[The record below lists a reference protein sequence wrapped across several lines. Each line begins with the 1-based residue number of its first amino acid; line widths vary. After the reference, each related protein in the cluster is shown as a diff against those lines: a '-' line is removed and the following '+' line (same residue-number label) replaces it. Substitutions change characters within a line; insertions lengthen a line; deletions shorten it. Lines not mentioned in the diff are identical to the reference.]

1 MAAVKEMRKFMLL
14 QGFRLLLMGF
24 MGILLGCGVTPYQT
38 KSHCPPSFLGL
49 CESPI
54 DAYHDSVNGID
65 PRQFDP
71 KWKKRRAEWE
81 EKNKAL
87 IEARKRAELK
97 KVGLSSE
104 APTYR
109 AELFRELRDLIE
121 APETP
126 VVIPP
131 KIVRALVLGTPDG
144 KMYVAP
150 HYVFFMLDEPRWVL
164 RKIPER
170 LNPVSLPLSS
180 FEPSAKATKEVGVD
194 GDKNNGKAPAV
205 SH

>member
-1 MAAVKEMRKFMLL
+1 MAAVKQILKSFPLR
-14 QGFRLLLMGF
+14 GFRLLPLAC
-24 MGILLGCGVTPYQT
+24 LLFLICGCGITPYES
-38 KSHCPPSFLGL
+38 KFSCPPTYQGL

-54 DAYHDSVNGID
+54 DAYRDSVNGID
-65 PRQFDP
+65 PRQLDP
-71 KWKKRRAEWE
+71 EWKEKRAKWE

-87 IEARKRAELK
+87 IEARKQAEIRRA
-97 KVGLSSE
+97 GTSSE

-109 AELFRELRDLIE
+109 AELFKELRDLIE

-150 HYVFFMLDEPRWVL
+150 HYVFFMLDEPHWVL

-170 LNPVSLPLSS
+170 PLRVSSTVSTPKKS
-180 FEPSAKATKEVGVD
+180 
-194 GDKNNGKAPAV
+194 NGKAREVRINAKQRREKNPA
-205 SH
+205 H

>member
-1 MAAVKEMRKFMLL
+1 M
-14 QGFRLLLMGF
+14 
-24 MGILLGCGVTPYQT
+24 TPYR
-38 KSHCPPSFLGL
+38 SDFSCPPTYSGI
-49 CESPI
+49 CASPI
-54 DAYHDSVNGID
+54 DAYNDSVNDID

-71 KWKKRRAEWE
+71 RWQKKRKKWE
-81 EKNKAL
+81 EKNKEL
-87 IEARKRAELK
+87 LEARKQAALK
-97 KVGLSSE
+97 KQESSAE
-104 APTYR
+104 APNYR

-170 LNPVSLPLSS
+170 LIPASFTVSTSQKS
-180 FEPSAKATKEVGVD
+180 RTAGEVRVNAK
-194 GDKNNGKAPAV
+194 
-205 SH
+205 

>member
-1 MAAVKEMRKFMLL
+1 MAVVKQIPKSFPL
-14 QGFRLLLMGF
+14 QGFRFLPLLLLLMF
-24 MGILLGCGVTPYQT
+24 TYGCGITPYES
-38 KSHCPPSFLGL
+38 KFSCPPTYGGL

-65 PRQFDP
+65 PRQLDP
-71 KWKKRRAEWE
+71 KWKEKRAEWE

-87 IEARKRAELK
+87 IEARKRAALQRS
-97 KVGLSSE
+97 GTSSE

-109 AELFRELRDLIE
+109 AELFKELRDLIE

-170 LNPVSLPLSS
+170 PGPISLPLSLQS
-180 FEPSAKATKEVGVD
+180 NKETKEVRVNGNKD
-194 GDKNNGKAPAV
+194 EGKAPAV
-205 SH
+205 PH